1 MEKKNN
7 FEKIG
12 EIYSIMKEVRED
24 ILKTMEEKKIDKIE
38 FCPDADDYED
48 SEHDDLDYYEYRDA
62 KCPFVFFYCKYGG
75 AFEYAIK
82 SVWTEDCK
90 SGDKQ
95 FVFYCEGI
103 DTCEHPTL
111 YEWDIMFYSM
121 IDVYES
127 ISREL
132 GI

>member
-1 MEKKNN
+1 MEKKSN
-7 FEKIG
+7 FDKLG

-48 SEHDDLDYYEYRDA
+48 SEHDGMDYYEYRDE
-62 KCPFVFFYCKYGG
+62 KCPFSFFYSKYGC
-75 AFEYAIK
+75 AYEYAIK
-82 SVWTEDCK
+82 SVWAETGMNGEK
-90 SGDKQ
+90 G

-111 YEWDIMFYSM
+111 HECDIMFYSM